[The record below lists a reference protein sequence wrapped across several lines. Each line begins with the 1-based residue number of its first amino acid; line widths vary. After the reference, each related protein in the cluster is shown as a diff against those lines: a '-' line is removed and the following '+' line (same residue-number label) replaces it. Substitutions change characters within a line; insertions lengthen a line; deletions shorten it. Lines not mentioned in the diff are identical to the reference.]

1 MAQIIDD
8 LDGNSIIPTDNIL
21 PDKLLL
27 IPLQSRPIFPGIF
40 TPLMINAAEDVKVVE
55 KAYEEGGFIG
65 IVMLKNDAE
74 IPTAADMH
82 RVGTVARILKK
93 VNLPDGGI
101 NIFVSTVKRFKI
113 RKVLHTSAPVAA
125 AVEYLEEEEADTFE
139 VKALTRALLSEMK
152 EVSENNPLFSEEM
165 RLNMVNIDTPG
176 KIADFIASILNVDKN
191 EQQKILETLNVRS
204 RMEQVL
210 IFIKKEQELLRVQ
223 KKIQRELN
231 DRVEKNQREYFL
243 REEMKSIQEELG
255 ETLGGDAT
263 DYQKF
268 KKAIEELKLQ
278 GEVLETANNELEKL
292 RMMEPGSSEY
302 MVTRNYLDLI
312 CKLPWNTEGSSKM
325 DDFDITQ
332 AQKILE
338 RDHFGLDDVKKRI
351 IEYLAVRKMKNDSK
365 GSILLLVGPP
375 GVGKTSVGRSIASAM
390 KKPFFRFSVGGMRD
404 EAEIKGHR
412 RTYIGAMPGKII
424 QGLKITKN
432 ASPVFMIDEVDKMGS
447 SHNGDPASALLE
459 VLDPE
464 QNNTFRDD
472 YLDLPFDVSN
482 VFFILTANTLDS
494 IPSPLL
500 DRAEIIQLSG
510 YIDQEKFEIAKKY
523 LIPKSLEKNGL
534 KKGQVKYTK
543 SALDRIAKEYAREA
557 GVRHYEKCL
566 DKIHRKLVT
575 ELVQGEANASSGKKA
590 VSLSDLTRQS
600 NITIDSPDL
609 DKYLGKPDFDES
621 QIKVASVP
629 GTAIGLAWTS
639 MGGDT
644 LLLEAVSFAGKG
656 SLVLTGQMG
665 DVMKESSTI
674 AFNWARRYA
683 VEKGMKDAK
692 WFEDNIVHL
701 HIPEGATPKD
711 GPSAGITMA
720 TTFVSLFRG
729 KKIKPHLAMTGELS
743 LTGQVLPIGGLRE
756 KTVAA
761 KRNKIKTII
770 IPKANERDLEE
781 IPDYVKAGLT
791 FIPVTN
797 VLEVIEKAF

>member
-1 MAQIIDD
+1 MAEIFDD
-8 LDGNSIIPTDNIL
+8 DNAGSIIPTENML

-74 IPTAADMH
+74 NPAASDMH
-82 RVGTVARILKK
+82 KVGTAARILKK

-113 RKVLHTSAPVAA
+113 RKVLHTAAPVAV

-152 EVSENNPLFSEEM
+152 EISENNPLFSEEM
-165 RLNMVNIDTPG
+165 RLNMVNIDNPG

-191 EQQKILETLNVRS
+191 EQQKILETLNVRA

-243 REEMKSIQEELG
+243 REELKSIQEELG
-255 ETLGGDAT
+255 ETIGGDAT

-268 KKAIEELKLQ
+268 KKAIEELKLS

-302 MVTRNYLDLI
+302 MVTRNYLNLI
-312 CKLPWNTEGSSKM
+312 CSLVWDTEGSSKM
-325 DDFDITQ
+325 DDFSLAE

-338 RDHFGLDDVKKRI
+338 KDHFGLDDVKKRI

-375 GVGKTSVGRSIASAM
+375 GVGKTSVGRSIATAM

-424 QGLKITKN
+424 QGLKITKS

-472 YLDLPFDVSN
+472 YLDLPYDVSN

-500 DRAEIIQLSG
+500 DRAEVIQLSG
-510 YIDQEKFEIAKKY
+510 YIDQEKLEIAKKY

-543 SALDRIAKEYAREA
+543 AALDRIAKEYAREA

-575 ELVQGEANASSGKKA
+575 ELVQGNNVTTTMG
-590 VSLSDLTRQS
+590 SLSLS
-600 NITIDSPDL
+600 KGPIPIDSPDL

-621 QIKVASVP
+621 QIKTAKVP

-665 DVMKESSTI
+665 DVMKESSQI

-683 VEKGMKDAK
+683 IEKGIKEAQ

-720 TTFVSLFRG
+720 TTFVSLLTG

-781 IPDYVKAGLT
+781 IPEYVKQGLK
-791 FIPVTN
+791 FIPVSD
-797 VLEVIEKAF
+797 VMEVINTAF

>member
-1 MAQIIDD
+1 MASIFDD
-8 LDGNSIIPTDNIL
+8 DINSGSIIPTENML

-40 TPLMINAAEDVKVVE
+40 TPLMINAPEDVKVVE

-65 IVMLKNDAE
+65 IVMLKNDTE
-74 IPTAADMH
+74 TPTASDMYK
-82 RVGTVARILKK
+82 VGTAARILKK

-113 RKVLHTSAPVAA
+113 RKVLHSSAPIAV

-165 RLNMVNIDTPG
+165 RLNMVNIDNPG
-176 KIADFIASILNVDKN
+176 KIADFIASILNVDKV

-243 REEMKSIQEELG
+243 REELKSIQEELG
-255 ETLGGDAT
+255 ETIGGDAT

-268 KKAIEELKLQ
+268 KKAIEELKLS
-278 GEVLETANNELEKL
+278 GEVLETATNELEKL

-312 CKLPWNTEGSSKM
+312 CNLPWDTEGSSKM
-325 DDFDITQ
+325 DDFSLAE
-332 AQKILE
+332 AQKVLE
-338 RDHFGLDDVKKRI
+338 HDHFGLDDVKKRI
-351 IEYLAVRKMKNDSK
+351 VEYLAVRKMKNDSK

-375 GVGKTSVGRSIASAM
+375 GVGKTSVGRSIATAM

-424 QGLKITKN
+424 QGLKITKS

-464 QNNTFRDD
+464 QNVSFRDD

-523 LIPKSLEKNGL
+523 LIPKNLEKNGL

-543 SALDRIAKEYAREA
+543 SALMTIAEDYAREA
-557 GVRHYEKCL
+557 GVRHFEKCL

-575 ELVQGEANASSGKKA
+575 EIVQNADTGNA
-590 VSLSDLTRQS
+590 GSLSLS
-600 NITIDSPDL
+600 KGPITIDSPDL
-609 DKYLGKPDFDES
+609 AKYLGKPDFDES
-621 QIKVASVP
+621 QIKTAKVP

-665 DVMKESSTI
+665 DVMKESSQI
-674 AFNWARRYA
+674 AFNWARKYA
-683 VEKGMKDAK
+683 IQKEIKDAK

-720 TTFVSLFRG
+720 TTFVSLLTG

-781 IPDYVKAGLT
+781 IPAYVKEGLK
-791 FIPVTN
+791 FIPVTD
-797 VLEVIEKAF
+797 VMQVIEAAF

>member
-1 MAQIIDD
+1 MAQILDD
-8 LDGNSIIPTDNIL
+8 DINSGSIIPTENIL

-40 TPLMINAAEDVKVVE
+40 TPLMINAPEDVKVVE

-65 IVMLKNDAE
+65 IVMLKNDTE
-74 IPTAADMH
+74 TPTASDMH
-82 RVGTVARILKK
+82 RVGTAARILKK

-101 NIFVSTVKRFKI
+101 NIFISTVKRFKI
-113 RKVLHTSAPVAA
+113 RKVLHSSAPVAV

-165 RLNMVNIDTPG
+165 RLNMVNIDNPG

-191 EQQKILETLNVRS
+191 EQQKILETLNVRA

-268 KKAIEELKLQ
+268 KKAIEELKLT

-325 DDFDITQ
+325 DDFDINE
-332 AQKILE
+332 AKKILE

-375 GVGKTSVGRSIASAM
+375 GVGKTSVGRSIAAAM

-424 QGLKITKN
+424 QGLKITKS

-464 QNNTFRDD
+464 QNNSFRDD

-510 YIDQEKFEIAKKY
+510 YIDQEKLEIAKKY

-543 SALDRIAKEYAREA
+543 TALDRIAKEYAREA

-575 ELVQGEANASSGKKA
+575 EIVEG
-590 VSLSDLTRQS
+590 SLSLSKGT
-600 NITIDSPDL
+600 ITIDSPDL

-665 DVMKESSTI
+665 DVMKESSQI
-674 AFNWARRYA
+674 AFNWARRYV
-683 VEKGMKDAK
+683 VEKGIKEAK
-692 WFEDNIVHL
+692 WFDDNIVHL

-720 TTFVSLFRG
+720 TTFVSLLTG

-781 IPDYVKAGLT
+781 IPAYVKEGLK
-791 FIPVTN
+791 FIPVSN

>member
-1 MAQIIDD
+1 MAQILDD
-8 LDGNSIIPTDNIL
+8 DINSGSIIPTENIL

-40 TPLMINAAEDVKVVE
+40 TPLMINAPEDVKVVE

-65 IVMLKNDAE
+65 IVMLKNDTE
-74 IPTAADMH
+74 TPTASDMH
-82 RVGTVARILKK
+82 RVGTAARILKK

-101 NIFVSTVKRFKI
+101 NIFISTVKRFKI
-113 RKVLHTSAPVAA
+113 RKVLHSSAPVAV

-165 RLNMVNIDTPG
+165 RLNMVNIDNPG

-191 EQQKILETLNVRS
+191 EQQKILETLNVRA

-255 ETLGGDAT
+255 ETIGGDAT

-268 KKAIEELKLQ
+268 KKAIEALKLT
-278 GEVLETANNELEKL
+278 GEVLEAANNELEKL

-312 CKLPWNTEGSSKM
+312 CNLPWDTEGSSKM
-325 DDFDITQ
+325 DDFSLAE
-332 AQKILE
+332 AQKVLE

-351 IEYLAVRKMKNDSK
+351 VEYLAVRKMKNDSK

-375 GVGKTSVGRSIASAM
+375 GVGKTSVGRSIATAM

-424 QGLKITKN
+424 QGLKITKS

-464 QNNTFRDD
+464 QNVSFRDD

-523 LIPKSLEKNGL
+523 LIPKNLEKNGL

-543 SALDRIAKEYAREA
+543 GALISIAEEYAREA
-557 GVRHYEKCL
+557 GVRHFEKCL
-566 DKIHRKLVT
+566 DKIHRKIVT
-575 ELVQGEANASSGKKA
+575 EIVQGGVNGSY
-590 VSLSDLTRQS
+590 
-600 NITIDSPDL
+600 TIDSPDL
-609 DKYLGKPDFDES
+609 AKYLGKPDFDES
-621 QIKVASVP
+621 QIKTAKVP

-665 DVMKESSTI
+665 DVMKESSQI
-674 AFNWARRYA
+674 AFNWARKYA
-683 VEKGMKDAK
+683 IQKEIKDAK

-720 TTFVSLFRG
+720 TTFVSLLTG

-797 VLEVIEKAF
+797 VLEVIDKAF

>member
-1 MAQIIDD
+1 
-8 LDGNSIIPTDNIL
+8 
-21 PDKLLL
+21 
-27 IPLQSRPIFPGIF
+27 
-40 TPLMINAAEDVKVVE
+40 MINAPEDVKVVE

-65 IVMLKNDAE
+65 IVMLKNDVENPSAS
-74 IPTAADMH
+74 DMH
-82 RVGTVARILKK
+82 RVGTAARILKK

-101 NIFVSTVKRFKI
+101 NIFISTVKRFKI
-113 RKVLHTSAPVAA
+113 RKVLHSSAPVAV

-165 RLNMVNIDTPG
+165 RLNMVNIDNPG

-191 EQQKILETLNVRS
+191 EQQKILETLNVRA

-268 KKAIEELKLQ
+268 KNAIEELKLT

-325 DDFDITQ
+325 DDFDINE
-332 AQKILE
+332 AKKILE

-375 GVGKTSVGRSIASAM
+375 GVGKTSVGRSIAAAM
-390 KKPFFRFSVGGMRD
+390 KKPFFCFSVGGMRD

-412 RTYIGAMPGKII
+412 RTYIGAMPGKIL
-424 QGLKITKN
+424 QGLKITKS

-464 QNNTFRDD
+464 QNNSFRDD

-510 YIDQEKFEIAKKY
+510 YIDQEKLEIAKKY

-543 SALDRIAKEYAREA
+543 TALDRIAKEYAREA

-575 ELVQGEANASSGKKA
+575 EIVEG
-590 VSLSDLTRQS
+590 SLSLSKDT
-600 NITIDSPDL
+600 ITIDSPDL

-629 GTAIGLAWTS
+629 GTAIGLAWTG

-665 DVMKESSTI
+665 DVMKESSQI
-674 AFNWARRYA
+674 AFNWARRYV
-683 VEKGMKDAK
+683 VEKGIKEAK
-692 WFEDNIVHL
+692 WFDDNLVHL

-720 TTFVSLFRG
+720 TTFVSLLTG

-781 IPDYVKAGLT
+781 IPAYVKEGLK
-791 FIPVTN
+791 FIPVSN

>member
-1 MAQIIDD
+1 MAEIFDD
-8 LDGNSIIPTDNIL
+8 DNAGSIIPTENML
-21 PDKLLL
+21 PDRLLL

-40 TPLMINAAEDVKVVE
+40 TPLMINAPEDVKVVE

-74 IPTAADMH
+74 NPSALDMH
-82 RVGTVARILKK
+82 KVGTAARILKK

-113 RKVLHTSAPVAA
+113 RKVLHSSAPVAV

-152 EVSENNPLFSEEM
+152 EISENNPLFSEEM
-165 RLNMVNIDTPG
+165 RLNMVNIDNPG

-191 EQQKILETLNVRS
+191 EQQKILETLNVRA

-243 REEMKSIQEELG
+243 REELKSIQEELG
-255 ETLGGDAT
+255 ETIGGDAT

-268 KKAIEELKLQ
+268 KKAIEELKLT

-302 MVTRNYLDLI
+302 MVTRNYLNLI
-312 CKLPWNTEGSSKM
+312 CSLVWDTEGSSKM
-325 DDFDITQ
+325 DDFSLAE

-338 RDHFGLDDVKKRI
+338 KDHFGLDDVKKRI

-375 GVGKTSVGRSIASAM
+375 GVGKTSVGRSIAAAM

-424 QGLKITKN
+424 QGLKITKS

-464 QNNTFRDD
+464 QNSTFRDD
-472 YLDLPFDVSN
+472 YLDLPYDVSN

-500 DRAEIIQLSG
+500 DRAEVIQLSG
-510 YIDQEKFEIAKKY
+510 YIDQEKLEIAKKY

-543 SALDRIAKEYAREA
+543 AALDRIAKEYAREA

-575 ELVQGEANASSGKKA
+575 ELVQGNNVTTTMG
-590 VSLSDLTRQS
+590 SLSLS
-600 NITIDSPDL
+600 KGPITIDSPDL

-621 QIKVASVP
+621 QIKTAKVP

-665 DVMKESSTI
+665 DVMKESSQI

-683 VEKGMKDAK
+683 IEKGIKEAK

-720 TTFVSLFRG
+720 TTFVSLLTG

-781 IPDYVKAGLT
+781 IPEYVKQGLK
-791 FIPVTN
+791 FIPVSD
-797 VLEVIEKAF
+797 VLEVINTAF